1 MSNIKNVA
9 MITVCGRP
17 NVGKSSLTNALVGEK
32 VAIVSNKAQTTR
44 NRIYGVVNREDT
56 QYILLDTPG
65 LHKPKSALG
74 DYMVKVVTS
83 SLSDVDCALLLVEP
97 IPHVGGPEQALIDR
111 IREEEIPCILC
122 VNKIDTVEPAELL
135 PVIAA
140 YNQAW
145 DGFDAIIPISA
156 HTGSGLKDLMK
167 ELRKYAQEGPQL
179 FPDGMTTDQPERQV
193 MGEILREKLLL
204 CLDKE
209 IPHGTAVEITKFS
222 ERDSGV
228 IDVDATIYCEK
239 ASHKGI
245 IIGKQGAM
253 LKKIS
258 SLARQ
263 DMEKFMGTKVYLET
277 WVKVK
282 ENWRTNKEEA
292 CGLRYSA
299 GCRAGSENMR
309 LVLSD
314 TALPTGLPVRE
325 DWHYVDLSQLKI
337 ADCMG
342 CFSCWVRTPGRC
354 VIRDDAVGVYPL
366 IAHSDHVI
374 YVSRLF
380 CGSYD
385 VPMKTMLERAI
396 PIQQAFIRIHHGETH
411 HIQRAV
417 AEKDAVI
424 LAYGDTGDEE
434 QALFRLLA
442 ARNAHNMLF
451 RSWSVRFLRE
461 EELAGAIREEVRAW
475 ESS

>member
-1 MSNIKNVA
+1 MSDIKNVA

-44 NRIYGVVNREDT
+44 NRIYGIVNRGDT

-97 IPHVGGPEQALIDR
+97 IAHVGGPELALIER
-111 IREEEIPCILC
+111 IREEHLPAILC
-122 VNKIDTVEPAELL
+122 INKIDTVEPAELL

-140 YNQAW
+140 YNEAW

-156 HTGSGLKDLMK
+156 HTGDGLEDLMG

-179 FPDGMTTDQPERQV
+179 FPDGETSDQPERQV
-193 MGEILREKLLL
+193 VAELLREKLLL

-228 IDVDATIYCEK
+228 VDVEATIYCEK

-245 IIGKQGAM
+245 IIGRQGAM

-258 SLARQ
+258 TLARH

-282 ENWRTNKEEA
+282 ENWRDNVN
-292 CGLRYSA
+292 Y
-299 GCRAGSENMR
+299 
-309 LVLSD
+309 
-314 TALPTGLPVRE
+314 VRNFGY
-325 DWHYVDLSQLKI
+325 H
-337 ADCMG
+337 
-342 CFSCWVRTPGRC
+342 
-354 VIRDDAVGVYPL
+354 
-366 IAHSDHVI
+366 
-374 YVSRLF
+374 
-380 CGSYD
+380 
-385 VPMKTMLERAI
+385 
-396 PIQQAFIRIHHGETH
+396 
-411 HIQRAV
+411 
-417 AEKDAVI
+417 
-424 LAYGDTGDEE
+424 DE
-434 QALFRLLA
+434 
-442 ARNAHNMLF
+442 
-451 RSWSVRFLRE
+451 
-461 EELAGAIREEVRAW
+461 
-475 ESS
+475 